1 MQHRQGLRA
10 SYMHGCMRVIS
21 RVIWETT
28 PLLCMHACIH
38 PVTTDDDVD
47 AILVS
52 CPCPP
57 PGAEIGTALTYMSR
71 ST

>member
-10 SYMHGCMRVIS
+10 SYMHGCMRVNS

-38 PVTTDDDVD
+38 PVTTDDE
-47 AILVS
+47 LMQFS
-52 CPCPP
+52 
-57 PGAEIGTALTYMSR
+57 
-71 ST
+71 